1 MKRVMF
7 IIAAAV
13 LLCAAVSPAAG
24 GVRVM
29 VIPFEDTTGE
39 LKGVEDDLTAAAI
52 DEVKASGRYTYISPG
67 QYAENWM
74 KDVKEGEKKLFGAD
88 MVAELKDLKR
98 LKPMFVHDE
107 LGSIAEHRERWGVD
121 LVIVG
126 QIRKEGEALKLYTEI
141 IGMNTGRFYAASG
154 ECQPGL
160 MKDEATR
167 QMHML
172 MAKGDAVQEVG
183 ADRQLDPVMSVV
195 VYEIKTASGEDLLLV
210 ADYTAR
216 RPDPELQNLD
226 IMPKDPVRDGIKSL
240 RLESNEKRPI
250 EFAYLYKDAQIES
263 INISAPPPAVTS
275 AEESAE
281 VLTVPS
287 VSGHIVNFTLTWKGG
302 ELKGVR
308 AEPAQNPFG
317 EVK

>member
-1 MKRVMF
+1 MKTVKF

-13 LLCAAVSPAAG
+13 LLCAATSLAAG

-29 VIPFEDTTGE
+29 VIPFEDKAGE
-39 LKGVEDDLTAAAI
+39 LKGVEDDLTAAAVE
-52 DEVKASGRYTYISPG
+52 EVKLSGRYTYISPD

-88 MVAELKDLKR
+88 MASELKDLKR
-98 LKPMFVHDE
+98 LKPMFAHDE
-107 LGSIAEHRERWGVD
+107 LGSVAEHRDRWGVD
-121 LVIVG
+121 LVIVAEV
-126 QIRKEGEALKLYTEI
+126 RKEGEALKLYSEI
-141 IGMNTGRFYAASG
+141 IGMNTGRFYTASG

-160 MKDEATR
+160 MKDEVKR
-167 QMHML
+167 QTHML
-172 MAKGDAVQEVG
+172 MAKGDAVQEIA
-183 ADRQLDPVMSVV
+183 ADRQLDPVMSIV
-195 VYEIKTASGEDLLLV
+195 VYEMKTSGGGDLLLV

-240 RLESNEKRPI
+240 KLESNEKRPI
-250 EFAYLYKDAQIES
+250 EFAYLYKDGQIES
-263 INISAPPPAVTS
+263 INISATAPAVTS
-275 AEESAE
+275 AEESTE
-281 VLTVPS
+281 NLTVPS
-287 VSGHIVNFTLTWKGG
+287 VSGHIINFTLTWKGG

>member
-1 MKRVMF
+1 MKRATF
-7 IIAAAV
+7 IIAAAM
-13 LLCAAVSPAAG
+13 LLCAAASPAAG

-29 VIPFEDTTGE
+29 VIPIEDTTGE
-39 LKGVEDDLTAAAI
+39 LKGVEDDLTAAAAE
-52 DEVKASGRYTYISPG
+52 EVKAPGKYTYISPDR
-67 QYAENWM
+67 YAENWM

-88 MVAELKDLKR
+88 MAAELKDLKR
-98 LKPMFVHDE
+98 LKPMFAHDE

-141 IGMNTGRFYAASG
+141 VGMNTGRFYAASG

-160 MKDEATR
+160 MKDEARR
-167 QMHML
+167 QMHLL
-172 MAKGDAVQEVG
+172 MAKGDAVQEIG

-195 VYEIKTASGEDLLLV
+195 AYELKTSGGGDLLLV

-240 RLESNEKRPI
+240 KLESNEKRPI
-250 EFAYLYKDAQIES
+250 EFAYLYKDGKIES
-263 INISAPPPAVTS
+263 VNISVPPPAVTS

-281 VLTVPS
+281 ILTVPS
-287 VSGHIVNFTLTWKGG
+287 AGGHIVNFTLTWKGG

-308 AEPAQNPFG
+308 VEPAVNPFS